1 MTLHDT
7 EAALGS
13 PRSVSSEIT
22 QVLRPSSSSSTDTV
36 TITSK
41 DVDVEYADKEE
52 WIDMSSGIVVSV
64 IGWSIWLLVLVANG
78 YVLVV
83 LMMGQGS

>member
-1 MTLHDT
+1 MFRT
-7 EAALGS
+7 
-13 PRSVSSEIT
+13 
-22 QVLRPSSSSSTDTV
+22 SSTSDTDTNTV
-36 TITSK
+36 ISE
-41 DVDVEYADKEE
+41 DVDVERADKEE